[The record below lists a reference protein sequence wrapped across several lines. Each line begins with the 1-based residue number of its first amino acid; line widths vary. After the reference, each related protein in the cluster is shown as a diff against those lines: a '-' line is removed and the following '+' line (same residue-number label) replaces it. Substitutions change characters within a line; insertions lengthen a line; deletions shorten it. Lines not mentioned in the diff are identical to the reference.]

1 MAYILSSQ
9 DVRITQQSASIAA
22 RLGAFVIDGL
32 IILAMYLVI
41 ASSNIFILF
50 ESASMEY
57 TVPFFLFAPL
67 LYPVICET
75 TMSGQTVGKK
85 VFHTRVVTLEGGGP
99 KMTSFIMRWLMLPF
113 DIIGAMGVGELCIF
127 FTKRQQR
134 LGDLVAGTWVV
145 RTETY
150 NTEHI
155 DLSDYEVPNG
165 FIPFFPRAKNLT
177 PAQAAL
183 LEEVVS
189 NYFSDE
195 MIAAAEDLKKEVE
208 AIVGP
213 DTSNN
218 TYSYF
223 KTVLDNYRFEVA
235 G

>member
-32 IILAMYLVI
+32 IILAIYLVMV
-41 ASSNIFILF
+41 ASDIFALL
-50 ESASMEY
+50 SVDSMEY
-57 TVPFFLFAPL
+57 LSFFIIFAPL

-99 KMTSFIMRWLMLPF
+99 KMTSFIMRWMMLPF

-155 DLSDYEVPNG
+155 DLSDYEVPDA
-165 FIPFFPRAKNLT
+165 FVPTYPRAKNLT

-183 LEEVVS
+183 LGEVVS
-189 NYFSDE
+189 NYFCDE
-195 MIAAAEDLKKEVE
+195 MITAAEDLKKEVE
-208 AIVGP
+208 AVVGP

-218 TYSYF
+218 TYIYF
-223 KTVLDNYRFEVA
+223 KNVLDNYRFEVA
-235 G
+235 